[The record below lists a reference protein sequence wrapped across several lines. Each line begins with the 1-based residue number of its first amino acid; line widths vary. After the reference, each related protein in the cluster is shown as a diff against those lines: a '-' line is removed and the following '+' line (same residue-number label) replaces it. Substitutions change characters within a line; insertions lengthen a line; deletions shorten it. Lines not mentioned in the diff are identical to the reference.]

1 MDDGVMLPEGVVV
14 TPLKKIHHPKGDVF
28 HALKADEPDFVQFGE
43 AYFTTIR
50 AGDIKGWKK
59 HTHMVMNLVV
69 PLGEVIF
76 YLHAEQ
82 DNKTYT
88 VRIGD
93 ANYARLTIPAGLWV
107 AFRGVNPDLN
117 LVLNIA
123 SIAHDP
129 LEAENVDL
137 TAFQIPGED

>member
-14 TPLKKIHHPKGDVF
+14 TPLKKIHHPKGNVL
-28 HALKADEPDFVQFGE
+28 HALKADEVDFVQFGE

-50 AGDIKGWKK
+50 AGEIKGWKK
-59 HTHMVMNLVV
+59 HTHMVMNLIV
-69 PLGEVIF
+69 PVGEVIF
-76 YLHAEQ
+76 YLHTQQ

-88 VRIGD
+88 VKIGD
-93 ANYARLTIPAGLWV
+93 GNYARLTIPAGLWV
-107 AFRGVNPDLN
+107 AFRGVNSDLN

-123 SIAHDP
+123 SITHDP

-137 TAFQIPGED
+137 TVFQIPEEG